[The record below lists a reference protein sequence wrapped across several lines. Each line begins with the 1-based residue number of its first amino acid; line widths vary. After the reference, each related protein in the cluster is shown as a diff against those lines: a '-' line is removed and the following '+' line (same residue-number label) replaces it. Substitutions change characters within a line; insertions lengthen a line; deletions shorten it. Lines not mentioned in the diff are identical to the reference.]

1 MKTATK
7 IIFTS
12 ALTLSAVA
20 PTFAH
25 AAYLQ
30 AHAAYMQNASQV
42 RTTSAPA
49 QRAMDKSVRAVRG
62 LDSMAY
68 AGAAQTQV
76 SRARSLGFY
85 GTGNTSVPGVGVDKD
100 DTTPKSK

>member
-7 IIFTS
+7 IIFAS

-30 AHAAYMQNASQV
+30 AHAAYTQNASQI

-49 QRAMDKSVRAVRG
+49 QHAMDKSVRAVRG

-68 AGAAQTQV
+68 APADGGESY
-76 SRARSLGFY
+76 SRDFGIGSQR
-85 GTGNTSVPGVGVDKD
+85 
-100 DTTPKSK
+100 

>member
-1 MKTATK
+1 MKTAAK
-7 IIFTS
+7 IIFAS

-30 AHAAYMQNASQV
+30 NASQI
-42 RTTSAPA
+42 RSTSAPG
-49 QRAMDKSVRAVRG
+49 QHAMHKSARAVRG

-68 AGAAQTQV
+68 APADVGNSY
-76 SRARSLGFY
+76 SRDFGIGSQR
-85 GTGNTSVPGVGVDKD
+85 
-100 DTTPKSK
+100 

>member
-7 IIFTS
+7 IIFAS

-30 AHAAYMQNASQV
+30 AHAAYTQTASQI
-42 RTTSAPA
+42 RTTSAPV
-49 QRAMDKSVRAVRG
+49 QHVMDKSVRAVRG

-68 AGAAQTQV
+68 APADGGDSY
-76 SRARSLGFY
+76 SRDFGIGSQR
-85 GTGNTSVPGVGVDKD
+85 
-100 DTTPKSK
+100 

>member
-7 IIFTS
+7 IIFAS
-12 ALTLSAVA
+12 ALAFSIAA
-20 PTFAH
+20 PTFVH

-30 AHAAYMQNASQV
+30 NASQI

-49 QRAMDKSVRAVRG
+49 QHVMDKSARAIRG

-68 AGAAQTQV
+68 APADVGDRY
-76 SRARSLGFY
+76 SRDFGIGSQR
-85 GTGNTSVPGVGVDKD
+85 
-100 DTTPKSK
+100 